1 MHIDQQRFFSSA
13 FDEIGELM
21 REDLVKEALLGVSP
35 GAGAKAAKFVR
46 GIFQRGGGAAKAAK
60 PPPVPSGA
68 GVVPPAPPPPVPAAA
83 AAAKAPVSPLAPGP
97 RGQLV
102 GPAAPTPTI
111 PTAAHPG
118 AAGRVAAKPPPAA
131 APATQAA
138 APAAGGAPAAVAAT
152 PSEIAAAEQ
161 LSQSS
166 LAKGV
171 RGWRAM
177 GLGGGAEHMGKL
189 YQAGGVRGVLGSHM
203 GRVAAGTG
211 AAAVAVPTAAAYGAG
226 RLGGQRY

>member
-1 MHIDQQRFFSSA
+1 MRIDQQRFFSSA

-35 GAGAKAAKFVR
+35 GAAGKAAKFVR

-68 GVVPPAPPPPVPAAA
+68 GVVPPAPPPP
-83 AAAKAPVSPLAPGP
+83 KAPVTPLAPGP

-177 GLGGGAEHMGKL
+177 GLGGGAEHL
-189 YQAGGVRGVLGSHM
+189 
-203 GRVAAGTG
+203 
-211 AAAVAVPTAAAYGAG
+211 AG